1 MTGGI
6 VSSSDARGVRIALP
20 RGEFRAPIAER
31 LDLVGLDVEGYGEGS
46 RKLRLDVAGQ
56 PGMVVRVFAD
66 RDIPIQ
72 VAMGQYDIGIA
83 SRAWID
89 ELLVRYGGDSIV
101 PVLPLDLASEPIA
114 VGGTRTPLASLA
126 SAGVVRVA
134 TEYPNLAHAYLNRRR
149 VPDYR
154 VYDVWAR
161 AEAWPPDDA
170 DLAIGP
176 LAALVEEGLPVL
188 ETAHE
193 GGVWLIAN
201 RDALA
206 THDLAAALEPL
217 QRLPRG
223 EDRGGM
229 AATKPLIGVRRAPS
243 VAAPQRDTLRLAVPD
258 GHAQRHTVEAL
269 SAAGIAFD
277 GYDESRV
284 VRRPTS
290 TIEGVAVKV
299 MRPQDMPRAVA
310 LGAFDLALTGR
321 DWLAAH
327 LATFPASPVVEL
339 CDLRRS
345 KYRMG
350 AVVSED
356 LPVDNIGEA
365 IAYWR
370 RDDPDRPIRVA
381 SEYAALADEY
391 ARTRHLGRYQVIP
404 ISGASEG
411 FVPEDAEILIEG
423 TETGSTLRAN
433 RLRMIDVTMEST
445 NCAIGAPERP
455 AGRRGELRDEI
466 VDRLARAAEETAAAE
481 AREAGS

>member
-1 MTGGI
+1 VSGDGERGI
-6 VSSSDARGVRIALP
+6 RLALP
-20 RGEFRAPIAER
+20 RGDFRAPIAER
-31 LDLVGLDVEGYGEGS
+31 LEGVGLHVEGYGEGS
-46 RKLRLDVAGQ
+46 RQLRLDVAGE
-56 PGMVVRVFAD
+56 PEMVVRVFAD

-72 VAMGQYDIGIA
+72 VALGQYDLGIA

-89 ELLVRYGGDSIV
+89 ELLVRYGRDSIV
-101 PVLPLDLASEPIA
+101 PVLPLDLDSEAIA
-114 VGGTRTPLASLA
+114 VGGTAESLEA
-126 SAGVVRVA
+126 VVTAGVVRVA

-176 LAALVEEGLPVL
+176 RSALAKEGLPVL
-188 ETAHE
+188 EMAHA
-193 GGVWLIAN
+193 GGVWLIGN
-201 RDALA
+201 REALA
-206 THDLAAALEPL
+206 TRDLRAALEPL

-223 EDRGGM
+223 EDRGGLVAVRPLVGARRARPA
-229 AATKPLIGVRRAPS
+229 AATA
-243 VAAPQRDTLRLAVPD
+243 RDTLRIAVPD

-269 SAAGIAFD
+269 TAAGIAFE
-277 GYDESRV
+277 GYDESSA

-290 TIEGVAVKV
+290 TIDGVEVKV

-327 LATFPASPVVEL
+327 LAAFPSSPVVEL

-356 LPVDNIGEA
+356 LPAETIGEA

-381 SEYAALADEY
+381 SEYVALADDY
-391 ARTRHLGRYQVIP
+391 ARSRHLGRYQVIP

-445 NCAIGAPERP
+445 NCAVGAPVRP
-455 AGRRGELRDEI
+455 AGRRGALRDEL
-466 VDRLARAAEETAAAE
+466 VERLARAAEESADAAAV
-481 AREAGS
+481 ATEAGS

>member
-1 MTGGI
+1 
-6 VSSSDARGVRIALP
+6 VSTRVVRFALP
-20 RGEFRAPIAER
+20 RGDFRAPIAER
-31 LDLVGLDVEGYGEGS
+31 LEAVGLSVEGYGEGS
-46 RKLRLDVAGQ
+46 RQLRLNIAGQ
-56 PGMVVRVFAD
+56 QQLVVRVFAD

-72 VAMGQYDIGIA
+72 VALGQYDIGIA
-83 SRAWID
+83 SRCWID
-89 ELLVRYGGDSIV
+89 ELLVRYGRDSIV
-101 PVLPLDLASEPIA
+101 PILPLDLDSEPIA
-114 VGGTRTPLASLA
+114 VGGQTPLASLA
-126 SAGVVRVA
+126 ATGVVRVA

-154 VYDVWAR
+154 VYDVWAS

-170 DLAIGP
+170 DLAIAP
-176 LAALVEEGLPVL
+176 RSAIVEEGLPVL
-188 ETAHE
+188 ETVHH

-201 RDALA
+201 RESIARR
-206 THDLAAALEPL
+206 DLSAALEPL

-229 AATKPLIGVRRAPS
+229 APTDPLLDVHRVAS
-243 VAAPQRDTLRLAVPD
+243 VVAAERETLRLAVPD
-258 GHAQRHTVEAL
+258 GHAQQHTVEAL
-269 SAAGIAFD
+269 AAAGIVFE
-277 GYDESRV
+277 GYEASRA
-284 VRRPTS
+284 VRRPIT
-290 TIEGVAVKV
+290 TIEGLEVKV

-327 LATFPASPVVEL
+327 LATFPSSPVVEL

-350 AVVSED
+350 AVISED
-356 LPVDNIGEA
+356 VPVDTIDQA

-370 RDDPDRPIRVA
+370 RDDPDRPIRIA
-381 SEYAALADEY
+381 SEYTALADEY

-445 NCAIGAPERP
+445 NCAVGAPQRP
-455 AGRRGELRDEI
+455 GGRRGELRDEL
-466 VDRLARAAEETAAAE
+466 VERLARAANETAAAG
-481 AREAGS
+481 AQKAQKAGS

>member
-1 MTGGI
+1 
-6 VSSSDARGVRIALP
+6 
-20 RGEFRAPIAER
+20 
-31 LDLVGLDVEGYGEGS
+31 
-46 RKLRLDVAGQ
+46 
-56 PGMVVRVFAD
+56 MVVRVFAD

-72 VAMGQYDIGIA
+72 VALGQYDLGIA
-83 SRAWID
+83 SRSWID
-89 ELLVRYGGDSIV
+89 ELLVRYGRDSIV
-101 PVLPLDLASEPIA
+101 PVLPLDLAADPIV
-114 VGGTRTPLASLA
+114 VGGTERSLASLA
-126 SAGVVRVA
+126 SAGVVCVA
-134 TEYPNLAHAYLNRRR
+134 TESPNLAHAYLNRRR

-154 VYDVWAR
+154 VYDVWGR
-161 AEAWPPDDA
+161 AESWPPDDA
-170 DLAIGP
+170 DLAIAP
-176 LAALVEEGLPVL
+176 QSAIVEEGLPVL
-188 ETAHE
+188 ETVHA

-201 RDALA
+201 REALA
-206 THDLAAALEPL
+206 TRDLSAALGPL
-217 QRLPRG
+217 QRLARG
-223 EDRGGM
+223 EDRGGL
-229 AATKPLIGVRRAPS
+229 APTRPLVGVRRAPT
-243 VAAPQRDTLRLAVPD
+243 AALVERDSLRIAVPD

-269 SAAGIAFD
+269 AAAGISFD
-277 GYDESRV
+277 GYDASRA
-284 VRRPTS
+284 VRRPRS
-290 TIEGVAVKV
+290 SIDGVEVKV

-356 LPVDNIGEA
+356 LPAKNIGEA

-411 FVPEDAEILIEG
+411 FVPDDAEILIEG

-445 NCAIGAPERP
+445 NCAVGAPERP
-455 AGRRGELRDEI
+455 SGRRGELRDAL
-466 VDRLARAAEETAAAE
+466 VGRLARAAAAQEAVEEAAPEAE
-481 AREAGS
+481 QG